1 MSDTA
6 LSAVVETKTE
16 APAEAPKVEAPAVV
30 EAPKVEAAPVET
42 KPVETKAPDAKP
54 TEAKPAEPPKPAEA
68 KPDTLLGEAPPPAE
82 APIVYEPFKAPEGV
96 TFDNESIG
104 KFSELMG
111 AAHVPQEAAQ
121 KILDLYTNEIARITD
136 VQKDVWNK
144 TNEDWKSAIK
154 ADPEIGGNRL
164 QTVLQTSRGLI
175 ERFGGSAE
183 EKAAVRQ
190 ALALTGA
197 GNHPEVVRLFY
208 RIGKALG
215 EGSPVPAPTP
225 KEAPGPKN
233 RASARY
239 GDMKG

>member
-6 LSAVVETKTE
+6 LSTATE
-16 APAEAPKVEAPAVV
+16 AKPVEAAPAAEAPKAEPTTETPKVEAPKT
-30 EAPKVEAAPVET
+30 EAQVET
-42 KPVETKAPDAKP
+42 KSVETKAPE
-54 TEAKPAEPPKPAEA
+54 TKPAEVPKPEA
-68 KPDTLLGEAPPPAE
+68 KPDTLLSEAPPPVE

-121 KILDLYTNEIARITD
+121 KVLDLYTNEIARITD
-136 VQKDVWNK
+136 VQKDIWNK

-175 ERFGGSAE
+175 ERYGGSAE

-225 KEAPGPKN
+225 KEAIAPKS
-233 RASARY
+233 RATARY